1 MKIITYFLSQI
12 FLKSTIFISLQ
23 FKFSLNNLLK
33 DHRTLATLAPG
44 ASALVST
51 LDENT
56 YTCKLLNLGLLPKA
70 KVTMVRKSP
79 FGGAFYIKLE
89 GHQLAMRE
97 EEAATIIIED
107 NI

>member
-1 MKIITYFLSQI
+1 MKVIPILAIQTFLVSVC
-12 FLKSTIFISLQ
+12 FLSLQ